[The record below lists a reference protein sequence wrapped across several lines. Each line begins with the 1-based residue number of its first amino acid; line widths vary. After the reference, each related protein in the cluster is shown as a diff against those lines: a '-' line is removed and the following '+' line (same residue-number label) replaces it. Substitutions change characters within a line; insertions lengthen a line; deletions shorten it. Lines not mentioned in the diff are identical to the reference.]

1 MDATHHIRSGET
13 AILQFSAARRIL
25 TSVLCWVIVFAL
37 RGVACEISKLEHC
50 VRFLMVLQLFFVFLS
65 TMSIFF

>member
-1 MDATHHIRSGET
+1 MDATYHIRSGET
-13 AILQFSAARRIL
+13 AILRFSAARRIL

-37 RGVACEISKLEHC
+37 RGVACEFSNLEHC